1 MFDSPLV
8 LQPQFYKAKIKILLM
23 SSAQSPT
30 RFLLIV
36 TLPNLRLANK
46 VQGLVFSKTVN
57 KISLMIKERFKKD

>member
-1 MFDSPLV
+1 
-8 LQPQFYKAKIKILLM
+8 M